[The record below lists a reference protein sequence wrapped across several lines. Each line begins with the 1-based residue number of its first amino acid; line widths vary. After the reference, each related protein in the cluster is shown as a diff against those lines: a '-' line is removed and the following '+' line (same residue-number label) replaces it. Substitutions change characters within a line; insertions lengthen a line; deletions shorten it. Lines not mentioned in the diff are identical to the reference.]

1 MKRRALFLDRDGVIN
16 VDHGYV
22 HRPDQFEF
30 IDGIFDLCRH
40 ARDLGYLIVVVTNQA
55 GIGRGLYTEQAFH
68 ALTTWMTQQ
77 FAERGIDIAAVYFCP
92 HHALHGIG
100 EYKRECERRKPNPG
114 MLQDAARELGIDLG
128 ASMLIGDKESDI
140 EAGLRAGLALTVRF
154 GKAERTRADAIAA
167 THADA
172 LASITGLADRAAT
185 SCAGGTST
193 MHPRHAENVATGSDG

>member
-77 FAERGIDIAAVYFCP
+77 FSERGIDIAAVYFCP

-140 EAGLRAGLALTVRF
+140 EAGLRAKLPLVVRL
-154 GKAERTRADAIAA
+154 GPDPATRA
-167 THADA
+167 HAQ
-172 LASITGLADRAAT
+172 
-185 SCAGGTST
+185 
-193 MHPRHAENVATGSDG
+193 VATIPEMRTLLGERAPAAMPEQIPANSEMHTPLRHL

>member
-1 MKRRALFLDRDGVIN
+1 VII
-16 VDHGYV
+16 GRWAASIILSGEARQFF

-68 ALTTWMTQQ
+68 ALTAWMKQQ
-77 FAERGIDIAAVYFCP
+77 FAEQGIDIAAVYFCP

-100 EYKRECERRKPNPG
+100 EYKRLCERRKPNPG
-114 MLQDAARELGIDLG
+114 MLLAAARELGIDLG

-140 EAGLRAGLALTVRF
+140 EAGRRAGLGRVVRF
-154 GKAERTRADAIAA
+154 GNCDS
-167 THADA
+167 THAD
-172 LASITGLADRAAT
+172 LVIKNLFQGYTLLVET
-185 SCAGGTST
+185 
-193 MHPRHAENVATGSDG
+193 NVASAGAQ